1 MTYKKTNARAFSIHL
16 HRCMLLFMY
25 VGFQLLM
32 KVFFFFFFSGI
43 KKGVSGVSECENN
56 VRLG

>member
-32 KVFFFFFFSGI
+32 KVFFFFFFFWD
-43 KKGVSGVSECENN
+43 KKGSEWGE
-56 VRLG
+56 

>member
-16 HRCMLLFMY
+16 HRCMLLFIY

-32 KVFFFFFFSGI
+32 KLFFFFFVR
-43 KKGVSGVSECENN
+43 KKNKVGEWG
-56 VRLG
+56 G